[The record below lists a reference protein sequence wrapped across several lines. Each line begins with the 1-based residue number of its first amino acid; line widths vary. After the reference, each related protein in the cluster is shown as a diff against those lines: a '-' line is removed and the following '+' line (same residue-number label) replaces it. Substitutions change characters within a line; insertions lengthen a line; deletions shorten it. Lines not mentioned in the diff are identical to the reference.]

1 MTALPGAPTFPP
13 AGVERRFYALAVDG
27 LIGGLVVG
35 GAVLATYLLTGG
47 GRPGTTLT
55 AAALV
60 ALLAHAGFAVLLGLR
75 GVTPGKAALGL
86 RAVHLGTGTPL
97 GVGPALLRG
106 AVLAVAAL
114 PTFGLG
120 LAMLAWTALADRS
133 RQRRGWHDHLAGS
146 IVVDVRPVP
155 VVAEEVADA
164 PRHVVNLTAMR
175 LVPAS
180 RSAVA
185 VAVPAP
191 THPSA
196 PAAEPLAPTPTR
208 TPSHRSP
215 LGTPPQT
222 PLEVPARWRVTFD
235 SGESLLV
242 DGVVLVGRRPELR
255 HDEQVR
261 RVVALSSADMSLSKS
276 HAQLQ
281 LAPDGGLVV
290 TDRGSTNGSILLR
303 GGVSR
308 ALTAGRPATLLDGD
322 QVQLGDRRMSVV
334 REP

>member
-27 LIGGLVVG
+27 LVGGLVVG
-35 GAVLATYLLTGG
+35 GAALATYLRTGG
-47 GRPGTTLT
+47 DRPGPIL
-55 AAALV
+55 AAALLV
-60 ALLAHAGFAVLLGLR
+60 ALVAHAGFAVLLGLR

-97 GVGPALLRG
+97 GLGPALLRA

-185 VAVPAP
+185 APAP

-196 PAAEPLAPTPTR
+196 PVAEPLVATPTR
-208 TPSHRSP
+208 TPSHRAP
-215 LGTPPQT
+215 LGTPPET
-222 PLEVPARWRVTFD
+222 PVEAPARWRVTFD

-242 DGVVLVGRRPELR
+242 DGVVLVGRRPEPR

-334 REP
+334 REA